1 MSVPGGNTN
10 PQRKQQRRLL
20 MFSIPT
26 ALVAI
31 TLVIVLI
38 ACGPSAGSNEPAGAT
53 DSGSAPA
60 ASSASETSSSAG
72 MSSSSGGSSSMA
84 AGSSGGATAPKPAPV
99 EAPSPSLSG
108 DIAIDGSSTVF
119 PITEAVAEEFG
130 NLTGGNV
137 RVTVGVSGTGGGF
150 KKFCNS
156 ETVVSDASRPVKAK
170 EVTMCGDAGIEF
182 IELPVAIDGLTVMV
196 NPGNDFV
203 SCVTVDELH
212 TVWAPEAEGVVTNWN
227 QVRDSFPDMELDLYA
242 PGTASG
248 TFDYFT
254 ETVNDEAQAS
264 RADMTSSEDDNV
276 LVQGIAGNKGSMGY
290 FGYAYYAENTGK
302 LKALGI
308 DGGSGCVVPTDETI
322 NNGSYAPLSRPLF
335 IYVRSDVAQEP
346 HIKSFI
352 EYYLSP
358 EGRQLVSEVGY
369 IPYPDEVYDLALVRF
384 QQGITGTLFGGENP
398 QKGPVADVLAGRT
411 TAMMDKPAGE
421 AMMMDYSSLKGDIA
435 IDGSSTV
442 FPITEAVAEE
452 FGNLTGGNVRV
463 TVGVSGTGGGFK
475 KFCNSETV
483 VSDASRPVKAKE
495 VAMCGDAGIEF
506 IELPVAIDGLTVMV
520 NPDNDFVSCV
530 TVDELH
536 TVWAPEAEGVVTNW
550 NQVRDSFPDMELDL
564 YAPGTASGT
573 FDYFTETVNDEAQA
587 SRADMTSSED
597 DNVLVQGI
605 AGNKGSMGYFGY
617 AYYAENTG
625 KLKALGIDG
634 GSGCVVPT
642 DETINNGS
650 YAPLSRPLFIYV
662 RSDVAQEPHI
672 KSFIEYYLSPE
683 GRQLVSEVGYIPY
696 PDEVYDLALVRFQQG
711 ITGTLFGGENPQKG
725 PVADVLAG
733 G

>member
-1 MSVPGGNTN
+1 MRVPEGETTSE
-10 PQRKQQRRLL
+10 RKQRRGLPL
-20 MFSIPT
+20 FSAIPLS
-26 ALVAI
+26 LVAI

-38 ACGPSAGSNEPAGAT
+38 ACGPAAGSNEPGNSPG
-53 DSGSAPA
+53 SGSAPA
-60 ASSASETSSSAG
+60 ASSGSGTSSSAVA
-72 MSSSSGGSSSMA
+72 SSSSGSASQPATGSSM
-84 AGSSGGATAPKPAPV
+84 PAPEAV
-99 EAPSPSLSG
+99 EPPSASLSG

-156 ETVVSDASRPVKAK
+156 ETVISDASRPVKAK
-170 EVTMCGDAGIEF
+170 EVALCGDAGIEF

-227 QVRDSFPDMELDLYA
+227 QVRDTFPDMDLDLYA

-290 FGYAYYAENTGK
+290 FGYAYYAENTDK

-308 DGGSGCVVPTDETI
+308 DGGSGCVLPTDEAI
-322 NNGSYAPLSRPLF
+322 NNGTYAPLSRPLF

-369 IPYPDEVYDLALVRF
+369 IPYPDEVYDLALARF
-384 QQGITGTLFGGENP
+384 QQGITGTLFGGETP
-398 QKGPVADVLAGRT
+398 R
-411 TAMMDKPAGE
+411 
-421 AMMMDYSSLKGDIA
+421 
-435 IDGSSTV
+435 
-442 FPITEAVAEE
+442 
-452 FGNLTGGNVRV
+452 
-463 TVGVSGTGGGFK
+463 
-475 KFCNSETV
+475 
-483 VSDASRPVKAKE
+483 
-495 VAMCGDAGIEF
+495 
-506 IELPVAIDGLTVMV
+506 
-520 NPDNDFVSCV
+520 
-530 TVDELH
+530 
-536 TVWAPEAEGVVTNW
+536 
-550 NQVRDSFPDMELDL
+550 
-564 YAPGTASGT
+564 
-573 FDYFTETVNDEAQA
+573 
-587 SRADMTSSED
+587 
-597 DNVLVQGI
+597 
-605 AGNKGSMGYFGY
+605 
-617 AYYAENTG
+617 
-625 KLKALGIDG
+625 
-634 GSGCVVPT
+634 
-642 DETINNGS
+642 
-650 YAPLSRPLFIYV
+650 
-662 RSDVAQEPHI
+662 
-672 KSFIEYYLSPE
+672 
-683 GRQLVSEVGYIPY
+683 
-696 PDEVYDLALVRFQQG
+696 
-711 ITGTLFGGENPQKG
+711 KG